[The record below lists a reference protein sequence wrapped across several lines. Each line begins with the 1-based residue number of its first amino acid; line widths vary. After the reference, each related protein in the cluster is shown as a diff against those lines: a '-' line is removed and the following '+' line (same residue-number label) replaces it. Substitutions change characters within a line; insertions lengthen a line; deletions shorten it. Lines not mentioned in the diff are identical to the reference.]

1 MKTAWLAG
9 LDPAKAEEFKT
20 RVKSSS
26 DVLDRLSIL
35 VQKELDS
42 VERRG
47 LKEDDYEKMDWT
59 HAQAFRNGR
68 IATLTWLNDLLTF

>member
-1 MKTAWLAG
+1 MKTAWTAG
-9 LDPAKAEEFKT
+9 LNPAQTEEFKT
-20 RVKSSS
+20 RLKSSK
-26 DVLDRLSIL
+26 DVLDRLSNL
-35 VQKELDS
+35 VAKELDS

-68 IATLTWLNDLLTF
+68 IATLTWLNDLLAL